1 MLKSVGLA
9 LAMLLWVPALQAQDL
24 MDWLQDS
31 VPIKSANKTAE
42 LADDDQASVLT
53 LEPRENEMFPRVS
66 PDGKYFLALSGKHRK
81 LAITRRL
88 LENGDA
94 VNIVSD
100 ADELSFDSMTWH
112 GNDSVSFL
120 SFRADSLGL
129 WKKPVIGGVVRRYIR
144 LDGALTSALL
154 LDDGYIIA
162 VRMHTIRSFGI
173 AVAPHRIKPHGFD
186 NWNQH
191 GKEAHLVRIS
201 PDGVEQELTAGINPS
216 LSPDGQRVAFSMQ
229 DGKNWHLFMMKVDGS
244 DLMQL
249 TEGSHIDVQPTWSRD
264 SKWIAFT
271 SNRDGIKTAK
281 LHHRTKTNWDIWLIG
296 HDGRGLIRLT
306 RNKARDG
313 APSFA
318 NNGRVYFHSDRVV
331 NKQQRQRMQVKHSP
345 KGFHIWSVALPAE
358 VS

>member
-1 MLKSVGLA
+1 MLKSASLIAVW
-9 LAMLLWVPALQAQDL
+9 LLWSPALHAQDL

-31 VPIKSANKTAE
+31 VQIQSANKVAE
-42 LADDDQASVLT
+42 ATDDDQASLLT

-66 PDGKYFLALSGKHRK
+66 PDGKYLLVLSGRHHKQR
-81 LAITRRL
+81 ITRRL

-100 ADELSFDSMTWH
+100 SDELSFDSMAWQ

-129 WKKPVIGGVVRRYIR
+129 WKKPVTGGVVRRHLR
-144 LDGALTSALL
+144 LDGMLQRALL
-154 LDDGYIIA
+154 LDDGYVIG
-162 VRMHTIRSFGI
+162 VRMHSIRSMGI
-173 AVAPHRIKPHGFD
+173 PGAPNRMKPHRFD
-186 NWNQH
+186 NWNQRA
-191 GKEAHLVRIS
+191 KEAHLVRIS

-216 LSPDGQRVAFSMQ
+216 LSPDGQRVVFSMQ
-229 DGKNWHLFMMKVDGS
+229 DGKHWHLFMMAVDGS
-244 DLMQL
+244 DLNQL
-249 TEGSHIDVQPTWSRD
+249 TEGAHIDVQPTWSGD

-271 SNRDGIKTAK
+271 SNRDGGKAGNA
-281 LHHRTKTNWDIWLIG
+281 HHHAKTNWDIWLIG

-331 NKQQRQRMQVKHSP
+331 NKQQRQRMQIKHSP
-345 KGFHIWSVALPAE
+345 KGFHIWSVALPAQ

>member
-1 MLKSVGLA
+1 MLKSVGL
-9 LAMLLWVPALQAQDL
+9 LVAMLLWAPILQAQDL

-31 VPIKSANKTAE
+31 VQIQTTNHAAKSVN
-42 LADDDQASVLT
+42 DDQASILT

-66 PDGKYFLALSGKHRK
+66 PDGKYLLTLSGKHRK
-81 LAITRRL
+81 LVISRRL

-100 ADELSFDSMTWH
+100 SDELSFDSMAWH
-112 GNDSVSFL
+112 GNHSVSFL

-129 WKKPVIGGVVRRYIR
+129 WQKPVTGGVVRRQLR
-144 LDGALTSALL
+144 LDGAMQRALL
-154 LDDGYIIA
+154 LDDGSIIA
-162 VRMHTIRSFGI
+162 VRMHTIRSMGM
-173 AVAPHRIKPHGFD
+173 AAAPHRLKPHRFD

-201 PDGVEQELTAGINPS
+201 PDGVEQELSAGINPS
-216 LSPDGQRVAFSMQ
+216 ISPDGQRLVFSMQ
-229 DGKNWHLFMMKVDGS
+229 AGKNWHLFMMAVDGS
-244 DLMQL
+244 DLIQL
-249 TEGSHIDVQPTWSRD
+249 TEGANIDVQPTWSPD

-271 SNRDGIKTAK
+271 SNRDDANTGKP
-281 LHHRTKTNWDIWLIG
+281 HHHAKTNWDIWLIG

-306 RNKARDG
+306 RDKARDG
-313 APSFA
+313 APSFG

-331 NKQQRQRMQVKHSP
+331 SKQQRQRMQVKHSP
-345 KGFHIWSVALPAE
+345 KGFHIWSVALPAK